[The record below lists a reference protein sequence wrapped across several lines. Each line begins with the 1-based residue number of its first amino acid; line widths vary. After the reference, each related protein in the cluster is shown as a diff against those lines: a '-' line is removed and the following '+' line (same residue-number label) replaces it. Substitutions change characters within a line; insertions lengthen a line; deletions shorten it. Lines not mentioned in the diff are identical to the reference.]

1 MLLLLFRSLTR
12 DKKTKMAATVEHDF
26 CGLHAKVLIDDYSH
40 VIQDNSIL
48 LIYET
53 LFPNHMLELPSIDVS
68 VLENLLNDSLRYF
81 IILDYS
87 DDTITMVK
95 GSSAP
100 TSLYFYVDKNN
111 QMICCSNKV
120 SLLRECGV
128 PIRENKEV
136 IPEFFVS
143 RFVTPPNT
151 MYEGIFQVAAG
162 QKIKIRFGEESV
174 KVETYS
180 RYVPHKVQ
188 DESVRAGH
196 FSSRFIELITE
207 NLSKIFDLDENAS
220 LLLSGGIDSSILAKI
235 GVRLGRIK
243 KTYSTS
249 YPFIGSKRDTE
260 KQYALTAAKAFEISH
275 KHFQATTEQFLEAV
289 IHCIAINEAPF
300 QWSQTAM
307 LYLLLSQSLPR
318 ESKIVISGFGADGV
332 AGGDLFVLK
341 SRIPFIKALS
351 CLGLSK
357 VCVRVLKLFKKDAS
371 IISKSMK
378 TDFDNPE
385 NVIWGFT
392 SYGDEDW
399 VCRTFGVSRK
409 DIIKGRLNAIQRA
422 IPDLKDHSIFDI
434 ICLLDYF
441 EGTETQTIWNNIAK
455 SVGKTFF
462 YPFEDRQFIETC
474 FSIPWKIKLKEPKYI
489 MRCIARE
496 IKIPD
501 FIIDRKKS
509 GFGLAPYMDLWA
521 TPKGVFA
528 PLIRLCREYFSDD
541 EIGELQTCDDR
552 KAETLWSMI
561 MYSIWR
567 KTMIENVSV
576 SDIIRSLNLKN

>member
-1 MLLLLFRSLTR
+1 MLFLLFRSPTS
-12 DKKTKMAATVEHDF
+12 DKKIKMAATTEYNS
-26 CGLHAKVLIDDYSH
+26 CGFHAKVLIDDYSQ

-53 LFPNHMLELPSIDVS
+53 VFPNHMLELPSIDMS
-68 VLENLLNDSLRYF
+68 VLETLLNNSLRYF
-81 IILDYS
+81 IILGYLEN
-87 DDTITMVK
+87 TITMVK
-95 GSSAP
+95 GSSAL
-100 TSLYFYVDKNN
+100 TSLYYYIDKSN
-111 QMICCSNKV
+111 QKICCSNKI
-120 SLLRECGV
+120 SLLRECGI

-143 RFVTPPNT
+143 RFVAPPNT
-151 MYEGIFQVAAG
+151 MYKGIFQVAAG

-180 RYVPHKVQ
+180 RYVPHKIQ
-188 DESVRAGH
+188 NESVRAGH
-196 FSSRFIELITE
+196 FSSKLMKLITE

-220 LLLSGGIDSSILAKI
+220 LLLSGGIDSSTLAKI
-235 GVRLGRIK
+235 GIRLGMIK
-243 KTYSTS
+243 RAYSTS
-249 YPFIGSKRDTE
+249 YPFADSRIDTE
-260 KQYALTAAKAFEISH
+260 KQYALTAAKAFGISH
-275 KHFQATTEQFLEAV
+275 KHFQATIEQFLEAV

-300 QWSQTAM
+300 QWPQTAM
-307 LYLLLSQSLPR
+307 LYLLLSQGIPR
-318 ESKIVISGFGADGV
+318 ESKIVISGFGADGM
-332 AGGDLFVLK
+332 AGGDLFMLK
-341 SRIPFIKALS
+341 SRIPFMKALAS
-351 CLGLSK
+351 LGLSK
-357 VCVRVLKLFKKDAS
+357 VCVRVFNLFKKDAS
-371 IISKSMK
+371 IISKSIK

-385 NVIWGFT
+385 NVIWIFT

-399 VCRTFGVSRK
+399 VCRTFGVSK
-409 DIIKGRLNAIQRA
+409 KEIIKGRLNAIQRA

-455 SVGKTFF
+455 SVDKTFF

-474 FSIPWKIKLKEPKYI
+474 FSIPWKIKLKQPKYI

-509 GFGLAPYMDLWA
+509 GFGMEPYMDLWA

-528 PLIRLCREYFSDD
+528 PLIRLCREYFSNG

-552 KAETLWSMI
+552 KAQTLWNII

-567 KTMIENVSV
+567 KTMIENVPV